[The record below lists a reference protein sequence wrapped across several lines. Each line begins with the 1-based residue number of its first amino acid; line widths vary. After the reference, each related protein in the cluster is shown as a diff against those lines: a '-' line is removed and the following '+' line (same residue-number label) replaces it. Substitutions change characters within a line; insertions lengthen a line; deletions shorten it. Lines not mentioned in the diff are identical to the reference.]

1 MPNVNTRVSIG
12 TRGRQD
18 SIKVSDVLKP
28 DPSLLI
34 LRWTWT
40 MSQGMKQPVEDGQDK
55 ETDSSLALPRGHNPS
70 ISSFST
76 MRPVTELH
84 NGKITDGLLNKKINS
99 NGTCLAARGN

>member
-1 MPNVNTRVSIG
+1 MPKVNTRVSIG

-28 DPSLLI
+28 DPTLI
-34 LRWTWT
+34 LRWAWA
-40 MSQGMKQPVEDGQDK
+40 MSQKLKQPVEDGQDK

-76 MRPVTELH
+76 MRPITELY
-84 NGKITDGLLNKKINS
+84 NGKITDGLLNKKINT
-99 NGTCLAARGN
+99 NGTRLAAGGN